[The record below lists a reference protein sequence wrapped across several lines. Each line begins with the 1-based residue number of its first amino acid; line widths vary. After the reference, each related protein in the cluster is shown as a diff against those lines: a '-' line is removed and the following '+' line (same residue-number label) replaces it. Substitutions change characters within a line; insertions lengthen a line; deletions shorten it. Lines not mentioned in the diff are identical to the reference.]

1 MDTTEK
7 RLLMTLYEIN
17 EDLDYSNYECDEI
30 AEYLHMETE
39 SVAATCKKL
48 LGEGYLQE
56 CMTYDDDGADTYI
69 LSNKALDEL
78 GLEV

>member
-1 MDTTEK
+1 
-7 RLLMTLYEIN
+7 MTIYEIN

-30 AEYLHMETE
+30 AEYLKLETE
-39 SVAATCKKL
+39 TVVRSCRKL
-48 LGEGYLQE
+48 LGEGYLNE
-56 CMTYDDDGADTYI
+56 CMTYEDDGADTYI

>member
-1 MDTTEK
+1 MTATEK
-7 RLLMTLYEIN
+7 TLLMTMYEIN

-30 AEYLHMETE
+30 AEYLKLETE
-39 SVAATCKKL
+39 TVVTTCRKL
-48 LGEGYLQE
+48 LGEGYLHE

>member
-1 MDTTEK
+1 MTDMEK
-7 RLLMTLYEIN
+7 QLLMTMYEIN

-30 AEYLHMETE
+30 AEYLKLETE
-39 SVAATCKKL
+39 NVVAACRKL

-56 CMTYDDDGADTYI
+56 CMTYEDDGADTYI

-78 GLEV
+78 GLEI

>member
-1 MDTTEK
+1 MTGIEK
-7 RLLMTLYEIN
+7 TLLMTLYEIN

-30 AEYLHMETE
+30 AEYLKLETE
-39 SVAATCKKL
+39 TVETACRKL

-78 GLEV
+78 GFEI

>member
-1 MDTTEK
+1 MTDLEK
-7 RLLMTLYEIN
+7 QLLMTLYEIN

-30 AEYLHMETE
+30 AEYLHLETE
-39 SVAATCKKL
+39 TVEKSCKKL
-48 LGEGYLQE
+48 LFEGYLQE
-56 CMTYDDDGADTYI
+56 CLTYDDDGADTYI